1 MGSSTRMH
9 VRRLIPLVV
18 VIALAAT
25 APAAHAAGQAD
36 VRVVSCTPWQ
46 EGEGGSVT
54 YAARMR
60 AVPGT
65 ERMALRI
72 RLLEKFSGGEFRR
85 IASGPWRK
93 SRPRVAAFNWE
104 HHVDGLRQ
112 GGIYRAVVHYRWYG
126 ADGERI
132 HSARVR
138 SGACKQ
144 PGRLPNLRVASID
157 TRRGDVD
164 GTAVYRVQIANRGD
178 AAARRVGVLL
188 RVDGEVV
195 DEVEVIDTLQP
206 NEIRTVVFNGPV
218 CRRHLRVVVDPRE
231 LIAETRERDNVRA
244 PTCL

>member
-1 MGSSTRMH
+1 MGSSIRMH
-9 VRRLIPLVV
+9 VRRLIPVV
-18 VIALAAT
+18 VVVALAAA
-25 APAAHAAGQAD
+25 APAAYAAHNAD
-36 VRVVSCTPWQ
+36 VRVVSCTHGQ
-46 EGEGGSVT
+46 QGEGGSVT

-72 RLLEKFSGGEFRR
+72 RLLEKFNDGKFHRV
-85 IASGPWRK
+85 ASGPWRK
-93 SRPRVAAFNWE
+93 SRPRVEAFNWE

-112 GGIYRAVVHYRWYG
+112 GGVYRAVVHYRWYG

-157 TRRGDVD
+157 TRQGDVE

-178 AAARRVGVLL
+178 AAAEHVGVLL

-195 DEVEVIDTLQP
+195 DEVEVIDTLKP
-206 NEIRTVVFNGPV
+206 NEVRTVVFNGPV
-218 CRRHLRVVVDPRE
+218 CRRHLRVVVDPKE
-231 LIAETRERDNVRA
+231 LITESRERDNVRA